1 MIKNIKKTSIFNKTN
16 HNDNVGKLIVSCII
30 ITIIIYFSLTL
41 KRKYK
46 FIKDSETTDKI
57 SRKLTDIEKN
67 NIRSEYK
74 DKDTSNY
81 KYINDILTNSNN
93 IDILLKYKKDDKIW
107 IPLRKKYKLE
117 NHNNRDDKTI
127 LLVKYK
133 IDGKFKLFFIYKE
146 TIQLT
151 I

>member
-67 NIRSEYK
+67 NR
-74 DKDTSNY
+74 
-81 KYINDILTNSNN
+81 
-93 IDILLKYKKDDKIW
+93 
-107 IPLRKKYKLE
+107 
-117 NHNNRDDKTI
+117 
-127 LLVKYK
+127 
-133 IDGKFKLFFIYKE
+133 
-146 TIQLT
+146 
-151 I
+151 